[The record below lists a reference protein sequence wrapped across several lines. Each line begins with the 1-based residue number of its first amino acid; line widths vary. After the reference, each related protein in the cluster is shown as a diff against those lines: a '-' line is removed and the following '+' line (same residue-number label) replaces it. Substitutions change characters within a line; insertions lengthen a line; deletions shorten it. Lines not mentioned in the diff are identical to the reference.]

1 LQFFFLLTFLVQS
14 LQLRYKNEVAALNK
28 KITQIT
34 QSQKSKGEKD
44 LLIKNAKK
52 DLDIAKIKEQN
63 INSMLGL
70 ISKDKEVVLSKA
82 QKLLALDS
90 QETMA
95 EIGEERD
102 KALELEKTY
111 QEITDN
117 TENSL
122 KSFFAFFISKSFS
135 LLDF

>member
-1 LQFFFLLTFLVQS
+1 
-14 LQLRYKNEVAALNK
+14 
-28 KITQIT
+28 
-34 QSQKSKGEKD
+34 

-90 QETMA
+90 QETVA

-122 KSFFAFFISKSFS
+122 FDIAQEKIAIQDAFILPLSLGNLMLRVFAPYLAQLPCLSI
-135 LLDF
+135 LNQALN